1 MRTSLPT
8 LASAKLWTRT
18 FHSENACGLLHILRR
33 ESFHEPGQRTR

>member
-18 FHSENACGLLHILRR
+18 FHSENACGLLHIFTKG
-33 ESFHEPGQRTR
+33 EFS